1 MLKIDGDLE
10 WDGSGTDF
18 EWERAG
24 LGLTLSGV
32 GRDGIFFL
40 LQSGMG
46 RDGIFFLGAGWDGS
60 ENPLPCHALVCVCVC
75 VCE

>member
-32 GRDGIFFL
+32 GRDGIFFFTPVRDGTGWDFFSG
-40 LQSGMG
+40 SGMG
-46 RDGIFFLGAGWDGS
+46 R
-60 ENPLPCHALVCVCVC
+60 E
-75 VCE
+75 